1 MLDPTLQPD
10 QAEVRMVEQAQA
22 PSNEDWEGL
31 ISAGL
36 EARENKDTMQ
46 WVLGDLALQIDTKYG
61 ADTIGDFAVAIG
73 VNKNTLIRYRT
84 VSRAFTPE
92 MRQFPKLSHRHYQ
105 MVAAR
110 QDRMELLNDADLNSW
125 SVEGLGEELK
135 RLRGEVDKAI
145 PRKNLSLTVADIA
158 VLEAWYTEYNKAGQ
172 DNIQDQEMYQ
182 RITLLKQ
189 KMTAGNA

>member
-1 MLDPTLQPD
+1 MDRTIVPN
-10 QAEVRMVEQAQA
+10 QAEVRMVEQPTAEK
-22 PSNEDWEGL
+22 EDWEGL
-31 ISAGL
+31 ISQGL

-46 WVLGDLALQIDTKYG
+46 WVLGDLALEVDTQYG

-84 VSRAFTPE
+84 VARAFPPE
-92 MRQFPKLSHRHYQ
+92 DRQFPKLSHRHYQ

-110 QDRMELLNDADLNSW
+110 ADRMELLNDADLNSW

-135 RLRGEVDKAI
+135 RLRGEVDKTIA
-145 PRKNLSLTVADIA
+145 RKNLSLTLADLDLLVNWFTVYNTVAKSTD
-158 VLEAWYTEYNKAGQ
+158 LR
-172 DNIQDQEMYQ
+172 DQEMLQ

-189 KMTAGNA
+189 KMTAGSV